1 MYLADLKFQND
12 TNADPTITFHQSKEY
27 WSLHRTLYTLQ
38 EIGDMPLWIN
48 EQKKNYSSQI
58 TTETK
63 PVDINSLNHAQ
74 HTAYDIVS
82 NHFSV
87 ENYQQVLMRITG

>member
-48 EQKKNYSSQI
+48 EQKK
-58 TTETK
+58 
-63 PVDINSLNHAQ
+63 
-74 HTAYDIVS
+74 
-82 NHFSV
+82 
-87 ENYQQVLMRITG
+87 VLFTDNN